1 MCQNFH
7 IYLSFGFLKKENF
20 LDDTQNQN
28 SNLSSQQIYDNK
40 FNIEHQK
47 YQVKKLNIYLMI

>member
-40 FNIEHQK
+40 LHVEYQK
-47 YQVKKLNIYLMI
+47 YQVN